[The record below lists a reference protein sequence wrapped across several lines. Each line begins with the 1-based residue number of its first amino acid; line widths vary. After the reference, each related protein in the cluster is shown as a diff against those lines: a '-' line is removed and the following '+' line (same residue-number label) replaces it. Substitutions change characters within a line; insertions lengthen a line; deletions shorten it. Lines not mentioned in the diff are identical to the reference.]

1 MMHRVA
7 SRQPGRQIA
16 GDADVPLVVAGCDF
30 RVASATWRNRLLLDA
45 EQRADLTRMLGEACD
60 AEGLVV
66 LETCNRV
73 EWIVASKSPRWAGE
87 LLRAQMVDRWLAS
100 GNEGAHVRQLP
111 APYVYTG
118 RSAVQ
123 HLLRVAVGLESFVLG
138 EREIAGQL
146 NRALMGARQAGHAS
160 GYHNALQ
167 TAVGRTVRKVQ
178 RLTHWRHHTRG
189 VHGLA
194 MEAARRHLPRLPH
207 HEKHTVAVLGMGEI
221 GRKASSVLAQAGQF
235 KVLHINRTVPPEKV
249 NDWLP
254 YSELANILPSLDALV
269 VATGAREPTVNLD
282 KLPNR
287 TKPLLV
293 IDLGAP
299 HQVHFTR
306 ELATDEAPIHC
317 IDLDDLLAEPAASP
331 NLTELPTVQELVDE
345 GVREFL
351 LECRKREL
359 AGLLRAAHDAYDR
372 HGYELLPAMID
383 AELSELPEE
392 QRRRVEQNIR
402 GLLRDMTRE
411 FVHHVEAAADS
422 GRKPEAEA
430 LAAARTG
437 TDDDAVAPPES
448 L

>member
-7 SRQPGRQIA
+7 SRHPGRQIA

-30 RVASATWRNRLLLDA
+30 RVASATWRNRLLLDD
-45 EQRADLTRMLGEACD
+45 EQRGELTRLLGEACD
-60 AEGLVV
+60 AQGLVV

-100 GNEGAHVRQLP
+100 GNDGAHVRQLP

-146 NRALMGARQAGHAS
+146 NRALMAARQAGHAS
-160 GYHNALQ
+160 AYHNALQ

-194 MEAARRHLPRLPH
+194 LEAARRQLPHLPG
-207 HEKHTVAVLGMGEI
+207 HEKHLIGVLGMGEI
-221 GRKASSVLAQAGQF
+221 GRKASAALSQAGMF
-235 KVLHINRTVPPEKV
+235 KVLHINRTVPPEKA

-254 YSELANILPSLDALV
+254 YASLSEILPSLDALV
-269 VATGAREPTVNLD
+269 VATGAREPTVDLD
-282 KLPNR
+282 KLPR
-287 TKPLLV
+287 RQKPLLV

-306 ELATDEAPIHC
+306 ELATDEASIQC

-331 NLTELPTVQELVDE
+331 NLSEMPTVQELVDE

-351 LECRKREL
+351 LETRKREL

-372 HGYELLPAMID
+372 HGYELLPVLVD
-383 AELSELPEE
+383 TELAELPEE
-392 QRRRVEQNIR
+392 QRRRVEQSIR

-411 FVHHVEAAADS
+411 FVHHVEAAADT
-422 GRKPEAEA
+422 GRKSDTDAVPQD
-430 LAAARTG
+430 RTG
-437 TDDDAVAPPES
+437 TDGDLAAAPA
-448 L
+448 

>member
-16 GDADVPLVVAGCDF
+16 GDTDVPLVVAGCDF
-30 RVASATWRNRLLLDA
+30 RVASATWRNRLLLDGD
-45 EQRADLTRMLGEACD
+45 QRLELTKLLGEACD
-60 AEGLVV
+60 AQGLVV

-87 LLRAQMVDRWLAS
+87 LLRAQMVDRWLES

-111 APYVYTG
+111 VPYVYTG

-146 NRALMGARQAGHAS
+146 NRALTAARQAGHAS

-194 MEAARRHLPRLPH
+194 LEATRRHLPQLPH
-207 HEKHTVAVLGMGEI
+207 HEKQLVGVLGMGEI
-221 GRKASSVLAQAGQF
+221 GRKASAALSQAGRF
-235 KVLHINRTVPPEKV
+235 KILHINRTVSAERA

-254 YSELANILPSLDALV
+254 YANLAEILPNLDALV
-269 VATGAREPTVNLD
+269 VATGAREPTVDLD
-282 KLPNR
+282 LLPR
-287 TKPLLV
+287 RDKPLLV

-299 HQVHFTR
+299 HQVRFTR
-306 ELATDEAPIHC
+306 QLAEGEPAITS

-331 NLTELPTVQELVDE
+331 NLSELPTVQELVDE

-351 LECRKREL
+351 LETRKREL

-372 HGYELLPAMID
+372 HGYELLPVLVD
-383 AELSELPEE
+383 TELAELSEEH
-392 QRRRVEQNIR
+392 RRRVEQSIR

-422 GRKPEAEA
+422 GRKVEGEGMP
-430 LAAARTG
+430 RNG
-437 TDDDAVAPPES
+437 TDPEPVAALSEG
-448 L
+448 

>member
-7 SRQPGRQIA
+7 TRQPGRQIA

-30 RVASATWRNRLLLDA
+30 RVASATWRNRLLLDG
-45 EQRADLTRMLGEACD
+45 EQRADLTHALGEACD
-60 AEGLVV
+60 AQGLVV

-87 LLRAQMVDRWLAS
+87 LLRAQMVDRWLTS
-100 GNEGAHVRQLP
+100 GNDGAHVRQLP

-194 MEAARRHLPRLPH
+194 LEAARRHLPHLPH

-221 GRKASSVLAQAGQF
+221 GRKASAALSQAGQF
-235 KVLHINRTVPPEKV
+235 KVLHINRTVPPEKA

-254 YSELANILPSLDALV
+254 YSNLAEILPTLDALF

-282 KLPNR
+282 LLPHR
-287 TKPLLV
+287 EKPLLV

-299 HQVHFTR
+299 HQVQFTR
-306 ELATDEAPIHC
+306 DLAPGEAPIHC

-331 NLTELPTVQELVDE
+331 NLSELPTVQELVDE

-372 HGYELLPAMID
+372 HGYELLPALVD
-383 AELSELPEE
+383 TELAELPEE
-392 QRRRVEQNIR
+392 QRRRVEQSIR

-411 FVHHVEAAADS
+411 FVHHVEAAADTGRRPDSEPLAS
-422 GRKPEAEA
+422 G
-430 LAAARTG
+430 RTG
-437 TDDDAVAPPES
+437 TDPEAIEPTV
-448 L
+448 

>member
-16 GDADVPLVVAGCDF
+16 GDGDVPLVVAGCDF
-30 RVASATWRNRLLLDA
+30 RVASATWRNRLLLDG
-45 EQRADLTRMLGEACD
+45 EQRASLTQALGEACD
-60 AEGLVV
+60 AQGLVV

-87 LLRAQMVDRWLAS
+87 LLRAQMVDRWLES
-100 GNEGAHVRQLP
+100 GNDGAQVRQLP

-167 TAVGRTVRKVQ
+167 TSVGRTVRKVQ

-194 MEAARRHLPRLPH
+194 LEAARHHLPHLGH
-207 HEKHTVAVLGMGEI
+207 HERHTVGVVGMGEI
-221 GRKASSVLAQAGQF
+221 GRKAAAALAQAGTF
-235 KVLHINRTVPPEKV
+235 RVVRINRTVPPEHAHE
-249 NDWLP
+249 WQP
-254 YSELANILPSLDALV
+254 YSELASLLGGLDALV
-269 VATGAREPTVNLD
+269 VATGARAPTVDLD
-282 KLPNR
+282 ALPPR
-287 TKPLLV
+287 QKPLLV

-299 HQVHFTR
+299 HQVHFAR
-306 ELATDEAPIHC
+306 ALAPDEAPITC

-331 NLTELPTVQELVDE
+331 NLSELPTVQELVDE

-372 HGYELLPAMID
+372 HGYELLPALVD
-383 AELSELPEE
+383 SELPELGEE
-392 QRRRVEQNIR
+392 QRRRLEASIR

-411 FVHHVEAAADS
+411 FVHHVEAAADTD
-422 GRKPEAEA
+422 RKGDSDGLAGEGA
-430 LAAARTG
+430 LG
-437 TDDDAVAPPES
+437 TDGPQRSQAAE
-448 L
+448 